1 MLAVYVAVG
10 VLGGLALGG
19 GIAFVVLRRKNA
31 ESADLEAARSAEIV
45 KEAEKKAEGLLKEA
59 RINAKEAELSV
70 LEREER
76 TKARESTLKELET
89 QLGKRES
96 AVERIERDQERVRG
110 ELRKRERS
118 ADETEKTLSQR
129 EKKVEEVLSNAD
141 RVLEERA
148 AMTREQAREEIVKS
162 VSDEARLDAA
172 RAVKRIEDEAKAE
185 ADRKSKRIIST
196 AIMRYAGEYVSER
209 TVSVVNLPSDEMKG
223 RIIGREGRNI
233 RAFEAA
239 TGIDLII
246 DDTPEA
252 VILSGFDPVRREI
265 ARQSLERLIS
275 DGRIHPTRIEEVV
288 EKVREEIDNTIR
300 EAGEYAVME
309 LGLSGVHPELVK
321 TLGRLKYRSSYGQNV
336 LNHSMAVGFL
346 AGIMMSEL
354 GLDARAGRRAGLL
367 HDLGKAVDHEVEG
380 GHAVIGANLAKK
392 FGEKPD
398 IVHAIGAHHEDEKPN
413 SILACIVT
421 AADAMSGARPGARR
435 ETLESYIKR
444 LEDLEGVSREFDGV
458 NKAFA
463 IQAGRELRVMVESE
477 QVGDEA
483 ALMMARD
490 IAKKIEERLT
500 YPGQIK
506 VTVIRETRAVEY
518 AR

>member
-1 MLAVYVAVG
+1 MLAVYVAIGAVVG
-10 VLGGLALGG
+10 LLLGG
-19 GIAFVVLRRKNA
+19 GIAFLVLRRKNA
-31 ESADLEAARSAEIV
+31 ESADQDAARAAELMR
-45 KEAEKKAEGLLKEA
+45 EAEKKAEALVKEA
-59 RINAKEAELSV
+59 RISAKEAELSV
-70 LEREER
+70 LEKEER
-76 TKARESTLKELET
+76 TKARESALKEMEG
-89 QLGKRES
+89 QLDKREA
-96 AVERIERDQERVRG
+96 AVERNERDMERMRG

-118 ADETEKTLSQR
+118 VDENETKVAQR
-129 EKKVEEVLSNAD
+129 EKGIQEAVAKAD
-141 RVLEERA
+141 RMLEERA
-148 AMTREQAREEIVKS
+148 AMSREQAREEIVKE

-172 RAVKRIEDEAKAE
+172 RTVKRIEDEARSE
-185 ADRKSKRIIST
+185 ADKKAKRIIST

-209 TVSVVNLPSDEMKG
+209 TVSVVSLPSDEMKG

-265 ARQSLERLIS
+265 ARQSLERLIG
-275 DGRIHPTRIEEVV
+275 DGRIHPTRIEEIV
-288 EKVREEIDNTIR
+288 EKVREEIDTTIR

-309 LGLSGVHPELVK
+309 LGLSGIHPDLVK

-392 FGEKPD
+392 YGEKPD

-444 LEDLEGVSREFDGV
+444 LEDLENVSREFDGV
-458 NKAFA
+458 QKCFA

-477 QVGDEA
+477 QISDES

-490 IAKKIEERLT
+490 IAKKIEEKLT